1 MSTKHLLVFLLMNMI
16 ATQTLAREWCAGLYD
31 SETGKATLPC
41 VDDPRSGQRYWVELT
56 RKEGF
61 DFSVSEVSK
70 EYKRMNANADILN
83 IKLLKRIKFPNDGWW
98 MFLELNVIPGCGNS
112 SQFIVTDTP
121 SGNNHG
127 RIDIKVTGSFCPNPS
142 WDTGHAIAGIVEV
155 SQGIY
160 DVYVNGE
167 LKKTTEV
174 PPPDNQSP

>member
-1 MSTKHLLVFLLMNMI
+1 MNMI

-61 DFSVSEVSK
+61 DFSVSRVLKESEVPLGSV
-70 EYKRMNANADILN
+70 EVDILN
-83 IKLLKRIKFPNDGWW
+83 IKTLDQITIEKRNRW
-98 MFLELNVIPGCGNS
+98 MFLELNVNPVCGIQK
-112 SQFIVTDTP
+112 QFTSTAP

-127 RIDIKVTGSFCPNPS
+127 RIDIKVTASFCPNPS
-142 WDTGHAIAGIVEV
+142 WDTGEVIAGIVEV
-155 SQGIY
+155 RPGIY
-160 DVYVNGE
+160 DIYVNGE